1 MSQELKF
8 KQGVLAQIKQKR
20 KEKNLDQTTLGKMAG
35 LSQSTISQV
44 EKGDKGLS
52 VESLFRV
59 CESLGLELQVV
70 EKQVG

>member
-1 MSQELKF
+1 MSQEIKF
-8 KQGVLAQIKQKR
+8 KQDLLTQIKQRR
-20 KEKNLDQTTLGKMAG
+20 KSLHLDQTALGKMAG

-52 VESLFRV
+52 IESLFRV

-70 EKQVG
+70 EKQ